1 VGVVRGINVVSISV
15 PDLDAA
21 RAFYRDALGLGE
33 PVYDLPE
40 AGWVEFA
47 TGAGSGNLAVVLAEP
62 DRLRDGT
69 ATGTTVVLDVDDVTA
84 ACAEL
89 RARGVECG
97 EPQVFPGFVTFAD
110 VRDPFGNRLQ
120 VCSPAPEVDP
130 DGDAGATATPT

>member
-47 TGAGSGNLAVVLAEP
+47 TGGGSGNLAVVTAEP
-62 DRLRDGT
+62 NWSPS
-69 ATGTTVVLDVDDVTA
+69 TGTTVVLDVDDVEA
-84 ACAEL
+84 ACADL

-110 VRDPFGNRLQ
+110 VLDPFGNRLQ
-120 VCSPAPEVDP
+120 VCSPAPEVEP
-130 DGDAGATATPT
+130 DRDEGAGATPT